1 MIAAVQSFPC
11 QFSTRCTAF
20 FYDDAADAHAHFD
33 AAINAMM
40 DSTGSAVHWWPHAGP
55 SREVRRAYT
64 PCGHLIASLVASLNG
79 RYCVSLENLHG

>member
-11 QFSTRCTAF
+11 QFSNRCTSF
-20 FYDDAADAHAHFD
+20 FYDDSADAHAHFE
-33 AAINAMM
+33 AAIDNMTT
-40 DSTGSAVHWWPHAGP
+40 STGSAVHWWVEPGP